1 MWTEFNNAFT
11 AVLNIKVT
19 WIKGT
24 AFLTW
29 VTSVVRL
36 VCKISNFS
44 PILPRITYRAK
55 SDRRTG
61 IAGWGVWR
69 DCRSLVPRH
78 RVHSGRWWCTVN
90 NWRREPAYSSST
102 SNSSENY
109 YQKNNRECT
118 MDQEPQRIQQANDV
132 IRTRRASGQPAD
144 AAGRTSWTP
153 SWKCDIISKIRRCQ
167 SMQIILLNF
176 ILIRFETMEPLTFFE
191 VCRPNNKNN
200 NKNKMSS
207 DTGSCIS
214 WSKK

>member
-109 YQKNNRECT
+109 YQKTTTNVLWIRNRSAYNKPMTSYVLGGLAGSRRTQPGGRHGRHLESVT
-118 MDQEPQRIQQANDV
+118 LYQKSDV
-132 IRTRRASGQPAD
+132 VN
-144 AAGRTSWTP
+144 
-153 SWKCDIISKIRRCQ
+153 RC
-167 SMQIILLNF
+167 
-176 ILIRFETMEPLTFFE
+176 
-191 VCRPNNKNN
+191 K
-200 NKNKMSS
+200 
-207 DTGSCIS
+207 
-214 WSKK
+214 